1 MKAAL
6 LDVSVLFA
14 LIYEQHERHRDVHTW
29 FGENH
34 RWGWA
39 TCTHT
44 QLSVI
49 RLLSSN
55 FAADLNLAVPMAAA
69 LVRSLCS
76 HPSHQY
82 WNQEVVP
89 SSVEAFQWDQIR
101 GRNQLPDLFLL
112 AIAVQNN
119 GILVTLDRKIGI
131 EGVTGARLENLVV
144 L

>member
-14 LIYEQHERHRDVHTW
+14 LIYEQHERHRDVHAW

-44 QLSVI
+44 QLSVM

-55 FAADLNLAVPMAAA
+55 FAADLNLTVPMAAA
-69 LVRSLCS
+69 LVRSLCY

-82 WNQEVVP
+82 WNHQVVP
-89 SSVEAFQWDQIR
+89 SSAEAFQWDQVR

-112 AIAVQNN
+112 AVAVQNN

-131 EGVTGARLENLVV
+131 EGVTGAQLGNLIMR
-144 L
+144 